1 MFKGKKVLILGA
13 SGTLG
18 QVLIEEF
25 LRYDI
30 HSIRVFSRNEHKQFL
45 LRQKYGEPT
54 DRIRYF
60 LGDIRDKERLDM
72 AFNGVDIVVNAAALK
87 HVSLCNENPME
98 TLKTNVIG
106 VQNALECA
114 VKNNIELFVQI
125 STDKAVNPTNIYG
138 CSKAMAE
145 YLVLDAPNFQ
155 GNNRTKFV
163 VVRSGNIIGSSG
175 SVLEIWKRQHEEG
188 KPLTV
193 TDMEAERYMAEKED
207 IAKAIINI
215 CSDAQNGLYV
225 LSMPKVK
232 VKDLISKYDVCKV
245 NIIGLQQGEK
255 MEEELFRPDEKF
267 TLVEVC

>member
-1 MFKGKKVLILGA
+1 MFKGKKILIIGA

-54 DRIRYF
+54 NRIRYF

-72 AFNGVDIVVNAAALK
+72 AFNSVDIVVNAAALK

-155 GNNRTKFV
+155 GNNRTKFIV
-163 VVRSGNIIGSSG
+163 ARSGNIKNSSG
-175 SVLEIWKRQHEEG
+175 SVLQIWDYQKSLNV
-188 KPLTV
+188 PLTV
-193 TDMEAERYMAEKED
+193 TDLSAVRYMAEKEK
-207 IAKAIINI
+207 IAQAIIKVI
-215 CSDAQNGLYV
+215 REPYEGLVV
-225 LSMPKVK
+225 LNMPKYT
-232 VKDLISKYDVCKV
+232 VKDLLKPYGDYPI
-245 NIIGLQQGEK
+245 NIIGLQKGEK
-255 MEEELFRPDEKF
+255 KEEILFNENEVF
-267 TLVEVC
+267 TLVEV

>member
-1 MFKGKKVLILGA
+1 MFKGKKILIIGA

-18 QVLIEEF
+18 QVLIDEF

-72 AFNGVDIVVNAAALK
+72 AFNGVDVVVNCAALK

-145 YLVLDAPNFQ
+145 YLVLDVPNWQ
-155 GNNRTKFV
+155 GRNRTKFV

-175 SVLEIWKRQHEEG
+175 SVLQIWQKQYEEG

-207 IAKAIINI
+207 IAKAIIDI
-215 CSDAQNGLYV
+215 CSDTQNGLYV

-232 VKDLISKYDVCKV
+232 VRDLISKYGGCKV

-255 MEEELFRPDEKF
+255 ASEQLFRPDEKF
-267 TLVEVC
+267 TLVEV

>member
-155 GNNRTKFV
+155 GNNCTKFV

-175 SVLEIWKRQHEEG
+175 SVLQIWQSQYEEE

-232 VKDLISKYDVCKV
+232 VKDLLKQFPGAEVK
-245 NIIGLQQGEK
+245 IIGLQVGEK
-255 MEEELFRPDEKF
+255 QYEELYRPNEKF
-267 TLVEVC
+267 TLVEV